1 MIACVLKS
9 GGDFKS
15 AHVYALQEMCAKYL
29 PNEDFVCL
37 TDMTLD
43 CATIPLIHGWEGW
56 WSKLELFRL
65 PSALYMDL
73 DTVLVGD
80 CSEMLEAARPHDFV
94 IMRDIYRGKRNP
106 LAMQSSLMW
115 WSKPHE
121 FLYDEFKTGERYCEG
136 GDQIY
141 LEHALRNEPV
151 TYWQDITDGVCSF
164 KADVLEHGVRARD
177 KVIVFHGKP
186 RPWEQTRVQYAV
198 A

>member
-9 GGDFKS
+9 GGDFKP

-29 PNEDFVCL
+29 PSEDFVCL
-37 TDMTLD
+37 TDLMLD

-65 PSALYMDL
+65 SSALYMDL

-80 CSEMLEAARPHDFV
+80 CGEMLEAARPHDFV
-94 IMRDIYRGKRNP
+94 IMRDFYRGKANP
-106 LAMQSSLMW
+106 QAMGSGLMW

-121 FLYDEFKTGERYCEG
+121 FIYEEFKAGDRYCEG

-141 LEHALRNEPV
+141 LEWALRNHPV
-151 TYWQDITDGVCSF
+151 TYWQDITHGIVSF
-164 KADVLEHGVRARD
+164 KADVLPKGLQAEDRLIA
-177 KVIVFHGKP
+177 FHGKP
-186 RPWEQTRVQYAV
+186 RPWEQTRVAYAN